1 MIDFDPALRGP
12 AALTAGRN
20 LPRRCTGREPRLA
33 YIRVVDEAQ
42 ARDNVAADYAF
53 ISSSYSKILGPGT
66 PTPTPQVYR
75 TSSIVP
81 AYFGFGAVQN
91 RVLTNDG
98 LHDVPEG
105 PVPGILVMFAISMY
119 SCCFY

>member
-1 MIDFDPALRGP
+1 M
-12 AALTAGRN
+12 
-20 LPRRCTGREPRLA
+20 A

-42 ARDNVAADYAF
+42 ARGSVAADYEF
-53 ISSSYSKILGPGT
+53 ISGSYSKILGPG
-66 PTPTPQVYR
+66 TPTPQVYR

-81 AYFGFGAVQN
+81 AYFRFGAVQN

-98 LHDVPEG
+98 LHDVAEG